1 MNVPSSKHILI
12 QVLWRQRGSILP
24 LRISP
29 CSSAPCSAGSS
40 HPKTTTYDSVS
51 SQVLRVHEEEGQHV
65 VFDEGNEELA
75 TETQRDTELTMFFS
89 MNEANNKL
97 KGKVGYD
104 ETLPTLRYVDM
115 PTMYTYSKKEKKWK
129 KRSEKRKCDTLG
141 RVDNVHPAAGDRFY
155 LRLLLNSDQCKGC
168 KSFEKLRTLPE
179 AEEPC
184 ESYQEACRLL
194 GLLQDDRE
202 WEMAL
207 EEAAATRTCSNQIGL
222 FVTIALFNNP
232 ANPQALFNKFWLC
245 WTDSI
250 VADLSRRCNAT
261 LCNLPV
267 DEEDSDEVRIKK
279 EADHAVLRTL
289 VLREL
294 KRILYANDKT
304 LADLQL
310 PEPTDED
317 EAAAAQFTGGL
328 SVIVRDELDFDIN
341 DASTRVEEAQELF
354 TSEQREIFD
363 TLLNAVRAG
372 EPKAVFIQAAG
383 GCGKTMLINAVLD
396 AVRSLKPG
404 GCVAL
409 ATATTGKAALHLTKG
424 RTFHSRFKAPLILS
438 EDCRLRIPLGTE
450 LAKLVEM
457 AMIIVVDEATMLN
470 NLLLQALDEC
480 LRDIMRTSTPFGGK
494 VLVLCGDFRQTL
506 PVIPGASRAGII
518 AKCLNQHPLWQHFT
532 VMHLTKN
539 MRVNAKSDPK
549 LIEWSN
555 WLQSVGDGV
564 EGESVTIPEELCMAI
579 EDDTRKK
586 PMAKM
591 ESLNLLI
598 SKVFPDLDS
607 NISDGQWLAGRCIL
621 TATNKE
627 RQKINTTMVQMMPGE
642 EVVLLS
648 ADLVDNEQDARSFS
662 VEYCNS
668 LQPTG
673 LPEHRLILKKGAPL
687 MLIRNI
693 DPSAGMCNGT
703 RLIFDRVSPN
713 LKVMYCSLEDPVT
726 GRYCQVAIPRIGLR
740 PKEKEYAFEWS
751 RCQFPVTVAFAPTIN
766 KSQGDTLKMIGI
778 WLPQPVFAHGQLY
791 VAPSRVGAPDR

>member
-1 MNVPSSKHILI
+1 M
-12 QVLWRQRGSILP
+12 
-24 LRISP
+24 
-29 CSSAPCSAGSS
+29 
-40 HPKTTTYDSVS
+40 
-51 SQVLRVHEEEGQHV
+51 
-65 VFDEGNEELA
+65 FDEGNEELA
-75 TETQRDTELTMFFS
+75 TETQRDTELTTFFN
-89 MNEANNKL
+89 MNKANNKL
-97 KGKVGYD
+97 KDKVGYD

-115 PTMYTYSKKEKKWK
+115 PTKYTYSKKDKKWN
-129 KRSEKRKCDTLG
+129 KRSDKRKCDTLG

-168 KSFEKLRTLPE
+168 ESFGKLRTLPE
-179 AEEPC
+179 AKEPC

-207 EEAAATRTCSNQIGL
+207 EEAASTRTCCNQIGL

-250 VADLSRRCNAT
+250 VADLTRRCNVT
-261 LCNLPV
+261 LCNIPV
-267 DEEDSDEVRIKK
+267 DEEDDSDEVRMKK

-310 PEPTDED
+310 PEPTDEE

-328 SVIVRDELDFDIN
+328 SVIVRDELDFDVS
-341 DASTRVEEAQELF
+341 DASARAEEAQELF
-354 TSEQREIFD
+354 TTEQREIFD
-363 TLLNAVRAG
+363 TLLNAVKAG
-372 EPKAVFIQAAG
+372 ESKAVFIQAAG

-396 AVRSLKPG
+396 AVRSLQPG

-450 LAKLVEM
+450 LAKLIEM
-457 AMIIVVDEATMLN
+457 ALIIVVDEATMLN

-480 LRDIMRTSTPFGGK
+480 FRDIMRTSTPFGGK

-549 LIEWSN
+549 LLEWSN
-555 WLQSVGDGV
+555 WLQCVGDGV
-564 EGESVTIPEELCMAI
+564 EGESATIPEELCLTI

-591 ESLNLLI
+591 ESLKLLI

-627 RQKINTTMVQMMPGE
+627 RQEINTTMVQMMPGE

-648 ADLVDNEQDARSFS
+648 ADSVDNEQDARSFS

-693 DPSAGMCNGT
+693 DPSAGLCNGT
-703 RLIFDRVSPN
+703 RLIFDHVSPN
-713 LKVMYCSLEDPVT
+713 LKVMYCSLQDPVT
-726 GRYCQVAIPRIGLR
+726 GRYRLVAIPRIGLR

-751 RCQFPVTVAFAPTIN
+751 RCQFPVTVAFAATIN
-766 KSQGDTLKMIGI
+766 KAQGDTLKMIGV